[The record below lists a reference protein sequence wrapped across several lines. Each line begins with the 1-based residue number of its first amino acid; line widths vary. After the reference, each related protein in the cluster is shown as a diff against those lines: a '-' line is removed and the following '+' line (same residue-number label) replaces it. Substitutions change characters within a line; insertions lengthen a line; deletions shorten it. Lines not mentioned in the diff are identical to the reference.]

1 MKFQSK
7 AELVAAIEREHDAF
21 VALVDAQSPRSR
33 TQAAVWGDDWTIK
46 DLCAH
51 LTEWEQM
58 FLGWY
63 RAGLEGREPAL
74 PAEGYKW
81 NETPRLNEDIW
92 RRHKRASW
100 RHVREA
106 FDTSYEEILSLAR
119 QLDESALLTPGT
131 YPWTKK
137 LPLMTYLAANTSSHY
152 RTATKL
158 VRRWLRTTKNGR

>member
-7 AELVAAIEREHDAF
+7 TDLLEAIEREHRTF
-21 VALVDAQSPRSR
+21 VDLVGSQPQQLCAR
-33 TQAAVWGDDWTIK
+33 AAVWGDDWTIK

-63 RAGLEGREPAL
+63 RAGREGRKPAV

-81 NETPRLNEDIW
+81 NETPLLNKAIW
-92 RRHKRASW
+92 QKHRHKSW
-100 RHVREA
+100 RVVRRQ
-106 FDTSYEEILSLAR
+106 FDSSYEEILSLAE
-119 QLDESALLTPGT
+119 QLDERELLTPGL

-152 RTATKL
+152 RTGTRILK
-158 VRRWLRTTKNGR
+158 RWLRASDE